1 MMHLVI
7 ADSELEMIPEEIK
20 NHPAVRKHP
29 NRILDSSLHHSA
41 MEKILDGRRRGRPDI
56 VHITLVIASESILNK
71 EGKLRIYVHT
81 RNNQV
86 IYIKPKT
93 RIIKNYNR
101 FKGLM
106 QQLFEYGRVPPKG
119 EKLME
124 IKKEDLKNLIKKL
137 PGKKILFS
145 ERGERKEIKE
155 VMEENVV
162 CIIGGFPHGD
172 FLSPVYEMVDEVISI
187 YHESLPSWIVAM
199 EIMAGYENKFIFPIP

>member
-7 ADSELEMIPEEIK
+7 ADSELEMIPDEIR
-20 NHPAVRKHP
+20 NHPSVRMGH

-41 MEKILDGRRRGRPDI
+41 MEKIPDGRRRGRPDI
-56 VHITLVIASESILNK
+56 VHITLLIASESILNR
-71 EGKLRIYVHT
+71 EGKLRIYIHT
-81 RNNQV
+81 RNNEV
-86 IYIKPKT
+86 IYIKPET

-106 QQLFEYGRVPPKG
+106 HQLFEHGKVPPKG

-124 IKKEDLKNLIKKL
+124 IKKEDLDTLIKKL

-145 ERGERKEIKE
+145 EEGKRKEIRE
-155 VMEENVV
+155 VMERDAV

-172 FLSPVYEMVDEVISI
+172 FISPVHEMVDEIISI
-187 YHESLPSWIVAM
+187 YHEPLPSWTVAM
-199 EIMAGYENKFIFPIP
+199 EAIACYENKFISPIP